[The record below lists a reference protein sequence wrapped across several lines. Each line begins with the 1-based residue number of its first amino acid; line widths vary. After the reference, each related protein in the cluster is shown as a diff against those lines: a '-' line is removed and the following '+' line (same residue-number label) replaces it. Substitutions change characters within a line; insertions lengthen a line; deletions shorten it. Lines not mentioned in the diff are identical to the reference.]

1 MSAIAFK
8 RFVED
13 CELSDS
19 KSKFCQ
25 KAHLDQ
31 VSWPLTQTLTQPLRM
46 GTLVSNM
53 SLLLRRVCPPFR
65 L

>member
-31 VSWPLTQTLTQPLRM
+31 VSWPLTQPLTQPMTQPLTQPLIAFQLPRM
-46 GTLVSNM
+46 D
-53 SLLLRRVCPPFR
+53 P
-65 L
+65 